1 MTDVNTEDRE
11 QSIAH
16 LFSQLSSETGA
27 LVRDELQRVRDD
39 LAQQARHLGGSA
51 GLLGAAAALGI
62 GAFGSLTAALASAL
76 GRGRPGR
83 GALLVAILYGGGA
96 TGLALAARDRLSRIL
111 PETAET
117 VGAVQDDVRA
127 AAQATRSG
135 A

>member
-16 LFSQLSSETGA
+16 LFRELSQETGA
-27 LVRDELQRVRDD
+27 LVRDELQRVRDE
-39 LAQQARHLGGSA
+39 LAQQGRRLGASA

-62 GAFGSLTAALASAL
+62 GSFGSLTAAVASAL

-83 GALLVAILYGGGA
+83 GALLVSLAYAGGA
-96 TGLALAARDRLSRIL
+96 TALALVARDRLSRVV

-127 AAQATRSG
+127 AAEGTRSG
-135 A
+135 T